1 MFLNL
6 KCRILFHAHFDHLK
20 NSLVFGLLLFS
31 WWTKGIF
38 AAHYSTLKHSYF
50 RRLCVHIWS
59 EREKMS
65 ECWARS
71 IDIDIG
77 TGNDWRCPLI
87 KTSPSAGK
95 NHHVNKFFGKDR
107 RKIWDKFCAIA
118 LFYSNYQTFWKTQ
131 KLQRMTAMLPLS
143 S

>member
-6 KCRILFHAHFDHLK
+6 ECRILFHTHFDHLK
-20 NSLVFGLLLFS
+20 NSLVFGWLLFS

-38 AAHYSTLKHSYF
+38 AAHYFTIIIKHSYF

-65 ECWARS
+65 ECWTRS

-87 KTSPSAGK
+87 KTSPFAGK
-95 NHHVNKFFGKDR
+95 NHNVNFLV
-107 RKIWDKFCAIA
+107 KIGEKYEIKCAIS
-118 LFYSNYQTFWKTQ
+118 LFYSNYQTFLKTQ

>member
-6 KCRILFHAHFDHLK
+6 KCRILFHTHFDHLK
-20 NSLVFGLLLFS
+20 NSLVFGWLLFS

-38 AAHYSTLKHSYF
+38 ASHYFTIKHSYF

-77 TGNDWRCPLI
+77 AGNDWRCPLI
-87 KTSPSAGK
+87 KTSPFAGK
-95 NHHVNKFFGKDR
+95 NHNVNFLV
-107 RKIWDKFCAIA
+107 KIGEKYEINCVQF
-118 LFYSNYQTFWKTQ
+118 LSFFYSNYQTFLKTQ